1 MQFFLLDQTLFK
13 WDPSILI
20 SLCRFRHCIIQVTN
34 KLWDLSACNLL
45 LREGEVGLSLL
56 WFSELAM
63 GDAAIIDCSVLTTN
77 QLLVLF
83 QAVSEEVARRLRDAE
98 DSTSEYLFVEP
109 PPSRS
114 SAQSSSAAPPLLQP
128 FRCPYS
134 CRWCTRREGHKY
146 HSCFDHRRRRW
157 WGTVAQSKLVR
168 NLRES
173 RHLSC
178 ILGTKTWLLQHST
191 MLSWTVELWLV
202 RLGTWVSG
210 GWFDA
215 FTFTWF

>member
-1 MQFFLLDQTLFK
+1 
-13 WDPSILI
+13 
-20 SLCRFRHCIIQVTN
+20 
-34 KLWDLSACNLL
+34 
-45 LREGEVGLSLL
+45 
-56 WFSELAM
+56 M

-134 CRWCTRREGHKY
+134 CRWCEERCTRREGHKY
-146 HSCFDHRRRRW
+146 HSCFDHRRRR
-157 WGTVAQSKLVR
+157 
-168 NLRES
+168 
-173 RHLSC
+173 
-178 ILGTKTWLLQHST
+178 
-191 MLSWTVELWLV
+191 
-202 RLGTWVSG
+202 
-210 GWFDA
+210 
-215 FTFTWF
+215 